1 MYLLY
6 LCTNVTTVPNRYIV
20 LFADIEI
27 QIGQHELS
35 DDEKEFI
42 INVLYFGMDPENSQ
56 SDLAPTF
63 DMQFTPSH
71 SNQPRSLFD
80 TAFFFLLPRFLETMS
95 HGGELRRKRHT
106 KEIIVPN
113 QCIIRSDAL
122 YPYRKM

>member
-80 TAFFFLLPRFLETMS
+80 TAPGNLTLNEKRQLVPLLHKLTNFHQPIFEEDLGKDLEV
-95 HGGELRRKRHT
+95 
-106 KEIIVPN
+106 IIEKWVG
-113 QCIIRSDAL
+113 
-122 YPYRKM
+122 